1 MINCFLSAICVIK
14 EDSDSIEKITESLGS
29 YISNIVSDYE
39 LILIDNSGKNI
50 NSKFYEQITSK
61 NGYPNIQIFVL
72 TKTVNMNI
80 ASWVGLE
87 NSLGDYVITID
98 DQENKID
105 IISAMLNEAISTSDV
120 VFASNLY
127 KSKQSKAYS
136 IFEKLFMIFYRYLHE
151 VDSSYNS
158 PKYRLLSRRVVNFIL
173 QHPRPSITYRHL
185 PLFGG
190 FKKKYLTYNKKP
202 KQLNPKSLLNSFNTG
217 LTLLVSTTEAP
228 MRIVTSLS
236 MFGAISNIL
245 YSFYIVGIAIF
256 KNNVEPGWVTLSL
269 QQSGMFFLI
278 SLVLLIL
285 GEYIL
290 NVTKLSNEGPKYHI
304 AQEFYSE
311 TQSLKKK
318 LNIK

>member
-136 IFEKLFMIFYRYLHE
+136 IFEKLFMIFFRYLHE

-190 FKKKYLTYNKKP
+190 FKK
-202 KQLNPKSLLNSFNTG
+202 
-217 LTLLVSTTEAP
+217 
-228 MRIVTSLS
+228 
-236 MFGAISNIL
+236 NIL
-245 YSFYIVGIAIF
+245 HII
-256 KNNVEPGWVTLSL
+256 KNQNN
-269 QQSGMFFLI
+269 LI
-278 SLVLLIL
+278 QNH
-285 GEYIL
+285 Y
-290 NVTKLSNEGPKYHI
+290 
-304 AQEFYSE
+304 
-311 TQSLKKK
+311 
-318 LNIK
+318 